1 MDKNEN
7 TEQESQ
13 ENSVPKK
20 DVPLVLKII
29 FGFLSFFLV
38 AILKECITEL
48 GPGKG
53 NLLSLFI
60 IGAVVGVAFLLD
72 WGWRQLK
79 TWIKNR

>member
-29 FGFLSFFLV
+29 L
-38 AILKECITEL
+38 C
-48 GPGKG
+48 
-53 NLLSLFI
+53 
-60 IGAVVGVAFLLD
+60 
-72 WGWRQLK
+72 
-79 TWIKNR
+79 